1 MNINT
6 TQSPLSEWNM
16 LKLIQIIRKKN
27 LQIDVTRIW
36 FVTIKQYNK
45 WMFENL
51 FYFIG
56 DMPICKTYIVSIINS
71 LWVQEFIID
80 LKLKNIIKNK
90 LNII

>member
-1 MNINT
+1 MKHAKANT
-6 TQSPLSEWNM
+6 NF
-16 LKLIQIIRKKN
+16 KKKN

-36 FVTIKQYNK
+36 FVTLKQYNK
-45 WMFENL
+45 WIFENL